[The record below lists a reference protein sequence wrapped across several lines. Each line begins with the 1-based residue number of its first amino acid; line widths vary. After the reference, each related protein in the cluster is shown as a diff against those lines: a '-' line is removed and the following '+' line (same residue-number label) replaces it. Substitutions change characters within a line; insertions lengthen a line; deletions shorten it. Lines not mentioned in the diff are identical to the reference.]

1 MKELSI
7 YIHIPFCISKCFY
20 CDFISFT
27 NKNNLI
33 EKYIDSICLEILENI
48 NILENYI
55 IKSIYIG
62 GGTPSYIDSKYI
74 VKIFDILNMYITK
87 DTSITIEVNPNSLT
101 ESKLID
107 YLKCNINRVSIG
119 LQSSD
124 DNILKNI
131 GRSHTYKDFLNVY
144 NLLKKYN
151 VNNINVDLIY
161 PLPGLDI
168 KILNDTLDKI
178 LALDI
183 PHISVYNLEIHENT
197 KLDFLLKNN
206 FLKLPNEDIEYEMKE
221 LIENKLKKNMY
232 NKYEIS
238 NFSKEGFESIHN
250 LNYWNQGYYLG
261 FGVCSSSFLNSTR
274 YSNIDNIEDYIN
286 YYLYNDKKINIIK
299 ESSDLDDN
307 ELIKEYIILKLRLD
321 KGVSILT

>member
-1 MKELSI
+1 
-7 YIHIPFCISKCFY
+7 
-20 CDFISFT
+20 
-27 NKNNLI
+27 
-33 EKYIDSICLEILENI
+33 
-48 NILENYI
+48 
-55 IKSIYIG
+55 
-62 GGTPSYIDSKYI
+62 
-74 VKIFDILNMYITK
+74 
-87 DTSITIEVNPNSLT
+87 
-101 ESKLID
+101 
-107 YLKCNINRVSIG
+107 
-119 LQSSD
+119 
-124 DNILKNI
+124 
-131 GRSHTYKDFLNVY
+131 VY

-321 KGVSILT
+321 KGVSILTINKKYNINVLELFKDTLNKLKNNKLISIDTNIYLTKKGQELANLVWQEFI